1 MECCLTSWLYLA
13 NVPLVCETIWVVE
26 EQPRSML
33 TLHCIVNGEENPQTA
48 PSHWDFDTLPEE
60 NRATAIGNK
69 HRKMVKIARMVPKIS
84 WRTYRQT
91 DRQTDRHTDRQT
103 CSSQYFATAPAGE
116 ELSYTLVA
124 DRLLADSRQQVIR
137 LVYASFTYSTHV
149 V

>member
-1 MECCLTSWLYLA
+1 MA
-13 NVPLVCETIWVVE
+13 DI
-26 EQPRSML
+26 
-33 TLHCIVNGEENPQTA
+33 
-48 PSHWDFDTLPEE
+48 
-60 NRATAIGNK
+60 
-69 HRKMVKIARMVPKIS
+69 
-84 WRTYRQT
+84 QT